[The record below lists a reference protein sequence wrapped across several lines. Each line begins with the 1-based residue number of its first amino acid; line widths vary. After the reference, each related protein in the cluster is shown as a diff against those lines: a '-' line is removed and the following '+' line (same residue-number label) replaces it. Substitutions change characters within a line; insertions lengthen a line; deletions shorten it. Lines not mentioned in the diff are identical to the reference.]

1 MSHFQSSYQRVAR
14 DSCFTRL
21 DIRSKLFMICAVTAV
36 ALLWQNLA
44 ASGSLTLGII
54 LVALW
59 AGIDWR
65 YIRSVLL
72 LSTIFGV
79 TLLFFHGF
87 FPHVGIHQLAGRTTL
102 TPLFTFPAHWR
113 LLGGQALYREGLLYG
128 LSVLAKTLSVVLI
141 IPVGIFTTELD
152 NLIVGLVRAG
162 LPYKI
167 AFIFSSTLRFFPL
180 LLTRIQTIIEA
191 QRLCGLAL
199 GKMGVVQKTRSY
211 AKIAVPLILGVL
223 LRSQMLELTLQARAF
238 SGSSE
243 RTQLHDSQWG
253 PGDYL
258 LCAGSALFWGGA
270 LIAYFGWGIG
280 KW

>member
-1 MSHFQSSYQRVAR
+1 
-14 DSCFTRL
+14 
-21 DIRSKLFMICAVTAV
+21 MICAVTAV

-59 AGIDWR
+59 AGIDWH

-113 LLGGQALYREGLLYG
+113 LLGGQSLYREGLLYG

-152 NLIVGLVRAG
+152 NLIIGLVRAG

-180 LLTRIQTIIEA
+180 LLTRIQTITEA
-191 QRLCGLAL
+191 QRLRGLAL
-199 GKMGVVQKTRSY
+199 EKMGVVQKTHSY

-223 LRSQMLELTLQARAF
+223 LKSQMLELTLQARAF

-243 RTQLHDSQWG
+243 RTQLHDSRWG

-258 LCAGSALFWGGA
+258 LCACSTLFWGGA

-280 KW
+280 KWRAKKREGE

>member
-14 DSCFTRL
+14 DSYFTRL
-21 DIRSKLFMICAVTAV
+21 DFRSKLLMICAVTAV

-44 ASGSLTLGII
+44 ASGLLTLGII

-72 LSTIFGV
+72 LSTLLGA

-87 FPHVGIHQLAGRTTL
+87 FPPAEIRRLTGHAAL
-102 TPLFTFPAHWR
+102 TPLFTFPVHWWW
-113 LLGGQALYREGLLYG
+113 LGGHSFYREGLLYA
-128 LSVLAKTLSVVLI
+128 LSILAKTLSVVLI

-152 NLIVGLVRAG
+152 DMLVGLVRAG

-180 LLTRIQTIIEA
+180 LLARIQTITEA
-191 QRLCGLAL
+191 QRLRGLAL
-199 GKMGVVQKTRSY
+199 EKMGLLQKARSY
-211 AKIAVPLILGVL
+211 AKIAVPLILSTL
-223 LRSQMLELTLQARAF
+223 MRSQMLELTLQARAF

-243 RTQLHDSQWG
+243 RTQLHDSRWG

-258 LCAGSALFWGGA
+258 LCACSTLFLGGA
-270 LIAYFGWGIG
+270 LSAYFGWGIG